1 MAPPRSRTAVRR
13 YEATVSF
20 RDAAGRERQEGFPL
34 VTFDHQGATRLAVAY
49 VVDVLGLLEFELR
62 VVGS

>member
-1 MAPPRSRTAVRR
+1 MVPPRSQTGVSR

-20 RDAAGRERQEGFPL
+20 RDAAGLDRQEAFPL

-49 VVDVLGLLEFELR
+49 VVEVLGLLEFELR